1 MVEIFVDRLK
11 LMYYNNN
18 IAKINW
24 LKEKEKIMINI
35 EISYT
40 TDEDEFPEHYG
51 YYDNFE
57 DAKEAIEDIKKML
70 GGE

>member
-1 MVEIFVDRLK
+1 MKYKQVLLELVYSL
-11 LMYYNNN
+11 YN
-18 IAKINW
+18 
-24 LKEKEKIMINI
+24 EKENNMINI

-57 DAKEAIEDIKKML
+57 DAKEALEHIEKILESDK
-70 GGE
+70 